1 MLRSI
6 ARVSAL
12 MTLVVPTT
20 VVLVGGCGESVTVAD
35 ALGSGPIF
43 GSADAG
49 EDAIA
54 PTNEMDAEA
63 VDVLMCPVMTC
74 TFPQATCPSSA
85 SPCDV
90 DLLSDDENCGAC
102 GVRCSGPGVD
112 HSKWTCVDG
121 KCTFSCDSADRR
133 NCDGNPTNGCET
145 LITDVTNCGACG
157 RQCAEGQ
164 ICDEGKCKPRCESW
178 GLPDECPHPQ
188 LPTSAICT
196 DLRTDDQ
203 NCGACGN
210 VCDPTGPDLPPLTS
224 DMYYGCGA
232 EKCGVP
238 KCRQAQRADCNSDL
252 TDGCEVE
259 LVTADNCA
267 ACGDK
272 CGPGQACLSN
282 PLTSSAQCVC
292 APGETLCFGFLCV
305 RVEDDPNNC

>member
-90 DLLSDDENCGAC
+90 DLLSDDENCGA
-102 GVRCSGPGVD
+102 R
-112 HSKWTCVDG
+112 
-121 KCTFSCDSADRR
+121 SAA
-133 NCDGNPTNGCET
+133 T
-145 LITDVTNCGACG
+145 A
-157 RQCAEGQ
+157 
-164 ICDEGKCKPRCESW
+164 
-178 GLPDECPHPQ
+178 
-188 LPTSAICT
+188 
-196 DLRTDDQ
+196 
-203 NCGACGN
+203 
-210 VCDPTGPDLPPLTS
+210 PTG
-224 DMYYGCGA
+224 A
-232 EKCGVP
+232 
-238 KCRQAQRADCNSDL
+238 
-252 TDGCEVE
+252 
-259 LVTADNCA
+259 TATA
-267 ACGDK
+267 IRRTAVRR
-272 CGPGQACLSN
+272 
-282 PLTSSAQCVC
+282 SS
-292 APGETLCFGFLCV
+292 PT
-305 RVEDDPNNC
+305 